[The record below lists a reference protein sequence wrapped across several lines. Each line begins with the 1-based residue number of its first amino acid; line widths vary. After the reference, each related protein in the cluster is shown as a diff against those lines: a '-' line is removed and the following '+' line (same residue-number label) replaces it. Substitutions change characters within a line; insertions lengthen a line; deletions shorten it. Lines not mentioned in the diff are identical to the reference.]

1 MTSYVGTACPR
12 SLCISFNEGNIPKVI
27 DMLVRF
33 IWICLANQVHQFLSW
48 LWQQS
53 CGLKKDPRLRP
64 RQWCE
69 WVLFTV
75 NDEKQKR
82 GWREHNLEIHKIEKT
97 RNQTWNHS
105 IRGKRQTEDVGQRD
119 TEIPRRTDDEQRK
132 THTINTH
139 QMQWS
144 DWWALFIRIRKIWE
158 IEIGFKK

>member
-105 IRGKRQTEDVGQRD
+105 IRGKKTDWGCWAERHGDTQTNRRRAEEDTHYKYTPNAVIWLVSSVYSNQKNLRNRD
-119 TEIPRRTDDEQRK
+119 
-132 THTINTH
+132 
-139 QMQWS
+139 W
-144 DWWALFIRIRKIWE
+144 F
-158 IEIGFKK
+158 

>member
-1 MTSYVGTACPR
+1 MIFEIPILVLVSLQLPEKSYDFLCGNSPR

-27 DMLVRF
+27 DSYLVRF
-33 IWICLANQVHQFLSW
+33 IWICLANQVHQFWSW

-82 GWREHNLEIHKIEKT
+82 GWRERNLEIHKIEKT
-97 RNQTWNHS
+97 DWGCWAERHGDTQTNRW
-105 IRGKRQTEDVGQRD
+105 RAAVD
-119 TEIPRRTDDEQRK
+119 THYKYTR
-132 THTINTH
+132 
-139 QMQWS
+139 
-144 DWWALFIRIRKIWE
+144 
-158 IEIGFKK
+158 